1 MMVIK
6 YIIVA
11 VAAYLIGSISPS
23 ILISWSFKKDVR
35 NYGSG
40 NAGATNMVRNF
51 GWLYGL
57 MTFFLDI
64 LKGFLCS
71 YLGKLF
77 AGETGASIG
86 AFMVVIGHMFPLY
99 YKFKGGKGVSTTMG
113 AMLTFAPLQ
122 SLVVY
127 LIAII
132 VVAITGIVSIG
143 SLLGFVLESVMICLI
158 YPHLTGILP
167 KIVILVLTVLI
178 FWAHRENIKRLLKG
192 QENKL
197 SVRSKK

>member
-1 MMVIK
+1 MVIR
-6 YIIVA
+6 YIVVA
-11 VAAYLIGSISPS
+11 IAAYLIGSISPS

-51 GWLYGL
+51 GWVYGL

-77 AGETGASIG
+77 AGETGAVIG
-86 AFMVVIGHMFPLY
+86 AFFVVIGHMFPLY
-99 YKFKGGKGVSTTMG
+99 YKFKGGKGVSTSMG
-113 AMLTFAPLQ
+113 TMLTFAAVP

-127 LIAII
+127 LIAVI

-143 SLLGFVLESVMICLI
+143 SLLGFVMESIMICLI
-158 YPHLTGILP
+158 YPTLTGILP
-167 KIVILVLTVLI
+167 KILILVLTLLI
-178 FWAHRENIKRLLKG
+178 FWAHRENIKRLIQGK
-192 QENKL
+192 ENKL
-197 SVRSKK
+197 TVRSKK